1 MMKIAARRGL
11 MMVPVFIAAL
21 VVAVWVF
28 SYHSFEFKGGV
39 GVRDSGV
46 FSYPRY
52 HAQLDDLPLWK
63 SGEYQFIVRG
73 LPPGP
78 LDLVLQV
85 PDATDA
91 DRAEL
96 TSLSTS
102 VSVSTTDSFGKEVCT
117 ATGNLSGARNR
128 DRSAW
133 VLASTSSSASFWQ
146 PRCQQ
151 LPFSRFK
158 TYTVKVTVSGADDHS
173 PHRMLR
179 PILQGGGN
187 ELP

>member
-1 MMKIAARRGL
+1 MTITSRPVL
-11 MMVPVFIAAL
+11 ITVPVVI
-21 VVAVWVF
+21 VVLIIAVWAF

-39 GVRDSGV
+39 GIRDSGV

-52 HAQLDDLPLWK
+52 HALLGELPLWK
-63 SGEYQFIVRG
+63 DGEYQFTVRG

-91 DRAEL
+91 DRLEL
-96 TSLSTS
+96 TSLSAS
-102 VSVSTTDSFGKEVCT
+102 VSASIAGSTRKEVCT
-117 ATGNLSGARNR
+117 ATGRLSNAIYR
-128 DRSAW
+128 DRSSW
-133 VLASTSSSASFWQ
+133 VLAASSSRASFCQ

-151 LPFSRFK
+151 LPISRFK
-158 TYTVKVTVSGADDHS
+158 SYTVKVTVSGSDGRM
-173 PHRMLR
+173 PHKMLK
-179 PILQGGGN
+179 PILRGGGN